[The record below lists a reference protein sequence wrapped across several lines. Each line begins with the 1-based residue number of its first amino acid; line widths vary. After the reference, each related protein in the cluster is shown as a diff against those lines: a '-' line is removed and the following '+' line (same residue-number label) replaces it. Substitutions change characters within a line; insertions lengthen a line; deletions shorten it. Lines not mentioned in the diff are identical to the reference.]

1 MNSKQNNIH
10 ITQKMISSTPQTN
23 IDQISDPRAQKSR
36 VYAIGAN
43 IGHGQRLF
51 CISPIIEHLPMEE
64 ARAQEIMKQLRC
76 LV

>member
-10 ITQKMISSTPQTN
+10 ITQKMISSTFQTN

>member
-1 MNSKQNNIH
+1 LNSKQNNIH
-10 ITQKMISSTPQTN
+10 ITQKMINSTPLTD
-23 IDQISDPRAQKSR
+23 IEQISDPRAQKSR

-51 CISPIIEHLPMEE
+51 CISPIKEYLPMEE